1 MDKPVGFE
9 IRKLSPTCGAEIIGL
24 DLHENLPEQTIH
36 DLRTAWSEHVVLVF
50 RDLDL
55 TEQEQL
61 RFAGRFGQLGERK
74 QPPEELRARTEGV
87 LQTDQRVMLVSN
99 MKVNGEPVGS
109 FGDGDMWYHIDSGY
123 SERPYNYTFLYG
135 VELPS
140 SGGNTLFSNMYA
152 AYDALPDEMKQR
164 LRGKK
169 ALHIHQYERRKR
181 VELTEEAI
189 ENSPHW
195 FHPIFITHSE
205 SKRKSLFVDR
215 LMTQRIE
222 GVSHEESEE
231 ILDFLYQHGE
241 KRDFVYEHEWRLGDF
256 VMWDNRCAIHAR
268 TWFPDEE
275 SRLLRRCTIEGAPVF
290 EDIEGY
296 L

>member
-9 IRKLSPTCGAEIIGL
+9 IRKLAPACGAEIIGL
-24 DLHENLPEQTIH
+24 DLHETLPEQTIH

-50 RDLDL
+50 RDQEL
-55 TEQEQL
+55 TEEEQL

-74 QPPEELRARTEGV
+74 QPPETLKKRTQGV
-87 LQTDQRVMLVSN
+87 LQTDRRVMLVSN
-99 MKVNGEPVGS
+99 MKINGEPVGS

-140 SGGNTLFSNMYA
+140 RGGNTLFSNMYA
-152 AYDALPDEMKQR
+152 AYDALPDEMKER
-164 LRGKK
+164 LRGRK

-189 ENSPHW
+189 ANSPHW
-195 FHPIFITHSE
+195 FHPVFITHSE
-205 SKRKSLFVDR
+205 SGRKSLFVDR

-222 GVSHEESEE
+222 GVGHEESEE
-231 ILDFLYQHGE
+231 ILDFLYTHGE
-241 KRDFVYEHEWRLGDF
+241 KREFVYEHEWRLGDF

-275 SRLLRRCTIEGAPVF
+275 NRLLRRCTIEGAPVF

>member
-9 IRKLSPTCGAEIIGL
+9 IRKLSPACGAEIIGL
-24 DLHENLPEQTIH
+24 DLHENLPEQTIA
-36 DLRTAWSEHVVLVF
+36 DLREAWSEHVVLVF
-50 RDLDL
+50 RDLEL
-55 TEQEQL
+55 TEEEQL

-74 QPPEELRARTEGV
+74 QPPEALRARTEGV

-140 SGGNTLFSNMYA
+140 KGGNTLFSNMYA
-152 AYDALPDEMKQR
+152 AYDALPEEMKQR
-164 LRGKK
+164 LKGRK

-189 ENSPHW
+189 SNSPHW
-195 FHPIFITHSE
+195 FHPVFITHPE
-205 SKRKSLFVDR
+205 SRRKSLFVDR

-231 ILDFLYQHGE
+231 ILEFLYEHGE

-268 TWFPDEE
+268 TWFPDDEN
-275 SRLLRRCTIEGAPVF
+275 RLLRRCTIEGAPVY
-290 EDIEGY
+290 ED

>member
-9 IRKLSPTCGAEIIGL
+9 IRKLSPACGAEIVGL

-74 QPPEELRARTEGV
+74 QPPEALRPRTEGV

-99 MKVNGEPVGS
+99 MKVDGEPVGS

-135 VELPS
+135 IELPS
-140 SGGNTLFSNMYA
+140 TGGNTLFSNMYA

-189 ENSPHW
+189 EISPHW

-222 GVSHEESEE
+222 GVSHEESEK
-231 ILDFLYQHGE
+231 ILEFLYQHGE

-268 TWFPDEE
+268 TRFPDEE

>member
-195 FHPIFITHSE
+195 FHPVFITHSE

>member
-9 IRKLSPTCGAEIIGL
+9 IRNLSPACGAEIIGL
-24 DLHENLPEQTIH
+24 NLHETLPEQTIA

-50 RDLDL
+50 RDLEI
-55 TEQEQL
+55 TEEEQL
-61 RFAGRFGQLGERK
+61 HFAGRFGELGERK
-74 QPPEELRARTEGV
+74 QAPAALASRTEGV

-135 VELPS
+135 IELPS
-140 SGGNTLFSNMYA
+140 TGGNTLFSNMYA

-189 ENSPHW
+189 KSSPHW
-195 FHPIFITHSE
+195 FHPIFITHPE

-222 GVSHEESEE
+222 GVNHEESEE

-268 TWFPDEE
+268 TWFPENE
-275 SRLLRRCTIEGAPVF
+275 NRLLRRCTIEGAPVF
-290 EDIEGY
+290 ED